1 MIGEIVTKEMVTR
14 VFSKIP
20 LPILASLTRAAMVIP
35 YYHVVS
41 DEAVVHVKH
50 LYKYKTISQF
60 RNDLDC
66 LLRYYAPIGLFDIL
80 AHIKAG
86 RQFPEKSF
94 LLTFDDGFREMSD
107 IVAPILLEKGL
118 SATFFVNSAFVDNRD
133 MCYLNK
139 ASVLVQ
145 QFQQN
150 WSSRLEQDLSEI
162 LRCNH
167 IRFDNVSSG
176 ILSIKYQQR
185 SLLDQI
191 ATLVRVDFS
200 EYLKIKEPYLTTSQI
215 NKMVESGFSIGAH
228 SVDHPLYSSLSLEEQ
243 ISQTL
248 RSVKFVRER
257 FKLNCGVFAFP
268 HNDDGV
274 SREFFLRISESGLVD
289 LSFGTSGLIDE
300 NIPNHFQRFSLEN
313 PIDKARNII
322 AFQYARR
329 MAKII
334 KMSHSNIRS

>member
-1 MIGEIVTKEMVTR
+1 MIEKIVTREMVTR

-20 LPILASLTRAAMVIP
+20 LPILASLTRAALVIP

-41 DEAVVHVKH
+41 DEAVVHVKQ
-50 LYKYKTISQF
+50 LYKYKTVSQF
-60 RNDLDC
+60 KNDLDY
-66 LLRYYAPIGLFDIL
+66 LLRYYAPSGLLDIL
-80 AHIKAG
+80 DRIKAG
-86 RQFPEKSF
+86 FQFPERAF

-118 SATFFVNSAFVDNRD
+118 SATFFVNSAFVDNQE

-139 ASVLVQ
+139 ASLLVE
-145 QFQQN
+145 QFQKN
-150 WSSRLEQDLSEI
+150 WSSVLEENLSEI

-167 IRFDNVSSG
+167 IRYDNVSSG

-185 SLLDQI
+185 GILDEM
-191 ATLVRVDFS
+191 APLVHVDFS

-243 ISQTL
+243 ISQTR
-248 RSVKFVRER
+248 RSVEYVRER
-257 FKLNCGVFAFP
+257 FNLNYGAFAFP

-300 NIPNHFQRFSLEN
+300 DVPNHFQRFSLEN
-313 PIDKARNII
+313 PMNNARNMI

-329 MAKII
+329 MAKML
-334 KMSHSNIRS
+334 KVNQSHIRR

>member
-1 MIGEIVTKEMVTR
+1 MLKKVVAR

-20 LPILASLTRAAMVIP
+20 LPILASLARGALVIP

-50 LYKYKTISQF
+50 LYKYKTVSQF
-60 RNDLDC
+60 RSDLDY
-66 LLRYYAPIGLFDIL
+66 LLKYYTPIGLLDIL
-80 AHIKAG
+80 DRIRAG
-86 RQFPEKSF
+86 CQFPERVF

-107 IVAPILLEKGL
+107 IVAPILFEKGL
-118 SATFFVNSAFVDNRD
+118 TATFFVNSAFVDNQD

-139 ASVLVQ
+139 ASLLVE
-145 QFQQN
+145 QFQKN
-150 WSSRLEQDLSEI
+150 WSSELENNLSKI

-167 IRFDNVSSG
+167 IRFDDVSSG
-176 ILSIKYQQR
+176 ILSVRYQQ
-185 SLLDQI
+185 SGLLDEM
-191 ATLVRVDFS
+191 APLVGVDFGD
-200 EYLKIKEPYLTTSQI
+200 YLKTKEPYLTTSQI
-215 NKMVESGFSIGAH
+215 NKMVEGGFTIGAH

-243 ISQTL
+243 IGQTR
-248 RSVKFVRER
+248 RSVGVIRER
-257 FKLNCGVFAFP
+257 FNLNYGAFAFP

-300 NIPNHFQRFSLEN
+300 DVPNHFQRFSLEN
-313 PIDKARNII
+313 PNNKARDMI

-329 MAKII
+329 MAKML
-334 KMSHSNIRS
+334 KLSRANNRR